1 MFNQQP
7 RHLTLTPAGQ
17 YLFEQAKEILT
28 LTAKTKSN
36 LQSTA
41 IIKKIST
48 SLVHLILALTE
59 L

>member
-1 MFNQQP
+1 M
-7 RHLTLTPAGQ
+7 TLTPAGQ